1 MNNQTELLHSAFPHL
16 RQLTAFER
24 AHTTTPW
31 LDDGE
36 AKTTRKL
43 CQNLEDAIRRSGLQD
58 GMTISF
64 HHAFREGDRVINT
77 VVATLAKM
85 GFKRLTLASS
95 SLMTCNDSLIEHIR
109 QGVITRIYTSGM
121 RGKLAD
127 AISHGL
133 MEEPVHIHSHGGR
146 VKLLEDGELN
156 IDVAFLGVPC
166 SDEFG
171 NANGTQGKSACG
183 SLGYAMVDAH
193 FARKVVL
200 LTETL
205 VPFPNMPAS
214 LVQDQ
219 VDFVVPVE
227 SVGDPAK
234 ISVGAAR
241 VTSNPRELMI
251 ARSAADVI
259 EHSGYFKNGF
269 SMQTGSGAAAT
280 ACTRFMEEKMER
292 NGIVARFALGGITGS
307 LVDLHEKGLIE
318 KLLDTQ
324 CFDSQA
330 AASLARNP
338 NHVEIS
344 TRVYACPGDRSAS
357 CDQLDVVILSALE
370 IDLDFNVNVITG
382 SDGVMRGASGGHCD
396 VASAANLTIVVAPLL
411 RTRIPTVVKHVTTCI
426 TPGESIDVLVTD
438 HGIAVNPARPE
449 VRERL
454 VSAGL
459 KVVDINDLYQRAMA
473 LTGVP
478 KPIEFTDRIVGVIRY
493 RDGSVIDVVRQ
504 VKEDNE

>member
-1 MNNQTELLHSAFPHL
+1 MNQTELLHVQFPHL
-16 RQLTAFER
+16 RDLTPFDT
-24 AHTTTPW
+24 AHTATPW
-31 LDDGE
+31 LADDE
-36 AKTTRKL
+36 QKHTRKL
-43 CQNLEDAIRRSGLQD
+43 CASLEEAVRKSGLRD

-64 HHAFREGDRVINT
+64 HHAFREGDRVINQ
-77 VVATLAKM
+77 VVATLAQM
-85 GFKRLTLASS
+85 GFKNLTLASS
-95 SLMTCNDSLIEHIR
+95 SLMTCNEPLIEHI
-109 QGVITRIYTSGM
+109 QSGVITRIYTSGM
-121 RGKLAD
+121 RGKLAE
-127 AISHGL
+127 AVSHGL
-133 MEEPVHIHSHGGR
+133 MAEPVQIHSHGGR
-146 VKLLEDGELN
+146 VKLLQDGELK

-171 NANGTQGKSACG
+171 NANGSHGKSCCG
-183 SLGYAMVDAH
+183 SLGYAMVDAQ
-193 FARKVVL
+193 FARNVVL

-205 VPFPNMPAS
+205 APYPNMPAS
-214 LVQDQ
+214 LSQDR

-251 ARSAADVI
+251 ARYAADVI
-259 EHSGYFKNGF
+259 EHAGYFKDGF
-269 SMQTGSGAAAT
+269 SMQTGSGAAST
-280 ACTRFMEEKMER
+280 ACTRFMGEKMAR
-292 NGIVARFALGGITGS
+292 HGIKARFALGGITGS

-318 KLLDTQ
+318 VLLDTQ

-338 NHVEIS
+338 KHIEIS
-344 TRVYACPGDRSAS
+344 TNVYASPAS
-357 CDQLDVVILSALE
+357 KAACCDKLDVVILSALE
-370 IDLDFNVNVITG
+370 IDVGFNVNVITG

-396 VASAANLTIVVAPLL
+396 VAAAANLTIVVAPLL
-411 RTRIPTVVKHVTTCI
+411 RSRIPTVVKRVTTRL

-454 VSAGL
+454 VAAGL
-459 KVVDINDLYQRAMA
+459 NVVDIHALCERAVA
-473 LTGVP
+473 IAGEP
-478 KPIEFTDRIVGVIRY
+478 KPIEFTDRIVGVVRY

-504 VKEDNE
+504 VKE

>member
-1 MNNQTELLHSAFPHL
+1 MNQTELLHVNFPHL
-16 RQLTAFER
+16 RELKPFAS
-24 AHTTTPW
+24 AHYATPW
-31 LDDGE
+31 LADIH
-36 AKTTRKL
+36 AKHTRKL
-43 CQNLEDAIRRSGLQD
+43 CASLDDAIARSGLQD

-64 HHAFREGDRVINT
+64 HHAFREGDQVINT
-77 VVATLAKM
+77 VVAALARL
-85 GFKRLTLASS
+85 GFKNLTLASS
-95 SLMTCNDSLIEHIR
+95 SLMTCNDALIEHIR
-109 QGVITRIYTSGM
+109 SGVITRIYTSGM
-121 RGKLAD
+121 RGKLAE

-133 MEEPVHIHSHGGR
+133 MKEPVQIHSHGGR
-146 VKLLEDGELN
+146 VKLLQDGELH

-171 NANGTQGKSACG
+171 NANGTQGRSACG
-183 SLGYAMVDAH
+183 SLGYAMVDAR
-193 FARKVVL
+193 FADKVVL
-200 LTETL
+200 LTEEL

-214 LVQDQ
+214 LGQEQ
-219 VDFVVPVE
+219 VDLIVQVA

-251 ARSAADVI
+251 ARYAADVI
-259 EHSGYFKNGF
+259 EHSGYFRAGF

-280 ACTRFMEEKMER
+280 AATRFMEEKMTR
-292 NGIVARFALGGITGS
+292 HGVKARFALGGITGG

-324 CFDSQA
+324 CFDSEA
-330 AASLARNP
+330 AASLHRNP

-344 TRVYACPGDRSAS
+344 TDVYANPGGKAAS

-370 IDLDFNVNVITG
+370 IDVDFNVNVITG

-396 VASAANLTIVVAPLL
+396 VAAAANLTIVVAPLL
-411 RTRIPTVVKHVTTCI
+411 RSRIPTVVKRVTTRL

-449 VRERL
+449 IRERL
-454 VSAGL
+454 LAAGL
-459 KVVDINDLYQRAMA
+459 KIVDIATLYQRAVS
-473 LTGVP
+473 LTGEP
-478 KPIEFTDRIVGVIRY
+478 KPIAFTDRIVGVIRY

-504 VKEDNE
+504 VKEDDL

>member
-1 MNNQTELLHSAFPHL
+1 MNQTELLHVQFPHL
-16 RQLTAFER
+16 RDLTPFDT
-24 AHTTTPW
+24 AHTATPW
-31 LDDGE
+31 LADDE
-36 AKTTRKL
+36 QKHTRKL
-43 CQNLEDAIRRSGLQD
+43 CASLEEAVRKSGLRD

-64 HHAFREGDRVINT
+64 HHAFREGDRVINQ
-77 VVATLAKM
+77 VVATLAQM
-85 GFKRLTLASS
+85 GFKNLTLASS
-95 SLMTCNDSLIEHIR
+95 SLMTCNDPLIEHI
-109 QGVITRIYTSGM
+109 QSGVITRIYTSGM
-121 RGKLAD
+121 RGKLAE
-127 AISHGL
+127 AVSHGL
-133 MEEPVHIHSHGGR
+133 MAEPVQIHSHGGR
-146 VKLLEDGELN
+146 VKLLQDGELK

-171 NANGTQGKSACG
+171 NANGSHGKSCCG
-183 SLGYAMVDAH
+183 SLGYAMVDAQ
-193 FARKVVL
+193 FARNVVL

-205 VPFPNMPAS
+205 APYPNMPAS
-214 LVQDQ
+214 LSQDR

-251 ARSAADVI
+251 ARYAADVI
-259 EHSGYFKNGF
+259 EHSGYFKDGF
-269 SMQTGSGAAAT
+269 SMQTGSGAAST
-280 ACTRFMEEKMER
+280 ACTRFMGEKMAR
-292 NGIVARFALGGITGS
+292 HGIKARFALGGITGS

-318 KLLDTQ
+318 VLLDTQ

-338 NHVEIS
+338 KHIEIS
-344 TRVYACPGDRSAS
+344 TNVYASPAS
-357 CDQLDVVILSALE
+357 KAACCDKLDVVILSALE
-370 IDLDFNVNVITG
+370 IDVGFNVNVITG

-396 VASAANLTIVVAPLL
+396 VAAAANLTIVVAPLL
-411 RTRIPTVVKHVTTCI
+411 RSRIPTIVKRVTTRL

-454 VSAGL
+454 VAAGL
-459 KVVDINDLYQRAMA
+459 NVVDIHALCERAVA
-473 LTGVP
+473 IAGEP
-478 KPIEFTDRIVGVIRY
+478 KPIEFTDRIVGVVRY

-504 VKEDNE
+504 VKE

>member
-1 MNNQTELLHSAFPHL
+1 MNQTELLHVNFPHL
-16 RQLTAFER
+16 RELKPFDTAHS
-24 AHTTTPW
+24 ATPW
-31 LDDGE
+31 LADED
-36 AKTTRKL
+36 ARLNRKL
-43 CQNLEDAIRRSGLQD
+43 CASLEEAITRSGLRD

-77 VVATLAKM
+77 VVATLARL
-85 GFKRLTLASS
+85 GFKNLTLASS
-95 SLMTCNDSLIEHIR
+95 SLMTCNDELIEHI
-109 QGVITRIYTSGM
+109 QNGVIRKIYTSGM

-133 MEEPVHIHSHGGR
+133 MAEPVQIHSHGGR
-146 VKLLEDGELN
+146 VKLLQDGELK

-166 SDEFG
+166 SDAFG
-171 NANGTQGKSACG
+171 NANGTQGRSCCG
-183 SLGYAMVDAH
+183 SLGYAMVDAE
-193 FARKVVL
+193 FADKVVL
-200 LTETL
+200 LTEEV

-214 LVQDQ
+214 LSQDRVDLIVQ
-219 VDFVVPVE
+219 VE
-227 SVGDPAK
+227 RVGDPAK

-251 ARSAADVI
+251 ARYAADVI
-259 EHSGYFKNGF
+259 EHSGYFRDGF
-269 SMQTGSGAAAT
+269 SMQTGSGAAST
-280 ACTRFMEEKMER
+280 AATRFMAEKMAR
-292 NGIVARFALGGITGS
+292 HGVKARFALGGITGS
-307 LVDLHEKGLIE
+307 LVELHEKGLIE

-324 CFDSQA
+324 CFDGEA
-330 AASLARNP
+330 AASLRRNP

-344 TRVYACPGDRSAS
+344 TNVYANPGGKAAS

-370 IDLDFNVNVITG
+370 IDIDFNVNVITG

-396 VASAANLTIVVAPLL
+396 VAAAANLTIVVAPLL
-411 RTRIPTVVKHVTTCI
+411 RSRIPTVVKRVTTRL

-454 VSAGL
+454 VAAGL
-459 KVVDINDLYQRAMA
+459 NVVDIEALYQRAIS
-473 LTGVP
+473 LTGEP
-478 KPIEFTDRIVGVIRY
+478 KPIAFTDRIVGVIRY

-504 VKEDNE
+504 VKEEAL